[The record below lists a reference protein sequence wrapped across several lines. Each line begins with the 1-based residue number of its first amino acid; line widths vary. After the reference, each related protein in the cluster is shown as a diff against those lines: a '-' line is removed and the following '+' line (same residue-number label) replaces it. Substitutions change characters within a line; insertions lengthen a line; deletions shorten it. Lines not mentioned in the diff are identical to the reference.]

1 MTQMSENSLPKH
13 IAIIMDGNGRWAK
26 QRGFPRTMG
35 HRAGIKSVRRV
46 VEACVEL
53 KVSVLT
59 LYAFS
64 VENWQRPK
72 LEINTLMRLLS
83 EFLEKEIDEMNE
95 HDIRFMAI
103 GRLEELPDFVQ
114 KRLSRT
120 IEATS
125 RNKGLVLNLALNYGG
140 RSEIVDAVKKIA
152 QKVKRSE
159 LDPEEI
165 NEASFSQFLYTQGI
179 PDPDLLIRTSGEM
192 RVSNFLLWQI
202 SYSEI
207 VVTKKLWPDFNKND
221 LEKAIQEFQTRERRF
236 GMTQAAD
243 HPPQKHVHQAVL

>member
-1 MTQMSENSLPKH
+1 MSENSLPKH

-207 VVTKKLWPDFNKND
+207 VVTKKLWPDFNKGD

>member
-1 MTQMSENSLPKH
+1 MENNLPRH
-13 IAIIMDGNGRWAK
+13 IAIIMDGNGRWAR
-26 QRGFPRTMG
+26 QRGLPRTMG
-35 HRAGIKSVRRV
+35 HRSGIKSVRRV

-53 KVSVLT
+53 KIPLLT

-72 LEINTLMRLLS
+72 LEISTLMRLLS

-103 GRLEELPDFVQ
+103 GRLSQLPNFVQ
-114 KRLSRT
+114 ERLRRT

-125 RNKGLVLNLALNYGG
+125 GNKGLVLNLALNYGG
-140 RSEIVDAVKKIA
+140 RSEIVDAAKKIA
-152 QKVKRSE
+152 QKVKRLE

-165 NEASFSQFLYTQGI
+165 NEDSFPQFLYTQGL

-207 VVTKKLWPDFNKND
+207 VVTKKLWPDFNRSD
-221 LEKAIQEFQTRERRF
+221 LEKAIQEFQSRERRF
-236 GMTQAAD
+236 GMTRAANP
-243 HPPQKHVHQAVL
+243 PPQKHVHQAVL

>member
-1 MTQMSENSLPKH
+1 MNEMENNLPKH

-26 QRGFPRTMG
+26 QRGLPRTMG

-53 KVSVLT
+53 KVPVLT

-72 LEINTLMRLLS
+72 LEIHTLMRLLS

-95 HDIRFMAI
+95 HDICFMAI
-103 GRLEELPDFVQ
+103 GRLGELPDFV
-114 KRLSRT
+114 KTRLSRT

-152 QKVKRSE
+152 QKVRRSE
-159 LDPEEI
+159 LNPEEI

-236 GMTQAAD
+236 GMTQAED
-243 HPPQKHVHQAVL
+243 PPPQKHVHQAVL